1 MFRQFH
7 NIVSCFSLAN
17 LWCSHQD
24 LLSKTTFFSRH
35 ISVEELILGCR
46 TGNIPTTFSSANRW
60 NTSKAQ
66 KIHIRPHL
74 QYLCTDY
81 LSDEHKLIL
90 LEPLFHL
97 FFISHVLLVATLE
110 TMTIN
115 LFVKWFPIHTHETN
129 NETLNGTVKRR
140 IYDPCHKESCKMK
153 SSLWH

>member
-1 MFRQFH
+1 MLRKFH
-7 NIVSCFSLAN
+7 NIGSCFSLAN

-24 LLSKTTFFSRH
+24 LLSKTPFFSWH
-35 ISVEELILGCR
+35 ISVEELILCCR

-66 KIHIRPHL
+66 KIHLRPHL

-81 LSDEHKLIL
+81 LSDEHKLIQTIWNHC
-90 LEPLFHL
+90 FTY
-97 FFISHVLLVATLE
+97 FSSLLVATLE

-115 LFVKWFPIHTHETN
+115 SFVRWFPIHTHEKTN